1 MIMLSSRR
9 ASAPM
14 MWTSSWSRRSFS
26 DKESRFTD
34 VNGFQ
39 KIYLEIGTIELGS
52 ILPVLMQD
60 LGSSIMFCSNF
71 YFGLRITTRKSYRWK
86 YSLRVLVSI
95 NPHSSNRPFHH
106 SPTWKNSAVT
116 SWITAQ
122 LSSTYK
128 VTLMRVSSSFSF
140 PVNPIISDKNACL
153 HGTIHRSASDQLT
166 NLRWKYLIQNEL
178 YPCPDHSPCQHQIL

>member
-26 DKESRFTD
+26 VKESRFTD

-52 ILPVLMQD
+52 ILWCMQD

-106 SPTWKNSAVT
+106 SPTWKNSTVT

-122 LSSTYK
+122 FYLQSDIDAWLFHFFLSSK
-128 VTLMRVSSSFSF
+128 S
-140 PVNPIISDKNACL
+140 N
-153 HGTIHRSASDQLT
+153 
-166 NLRWKYLIQNEL
+166 
-178 YPCPDHSPCQHQIL
+178 HQRQQCMLAWNHP